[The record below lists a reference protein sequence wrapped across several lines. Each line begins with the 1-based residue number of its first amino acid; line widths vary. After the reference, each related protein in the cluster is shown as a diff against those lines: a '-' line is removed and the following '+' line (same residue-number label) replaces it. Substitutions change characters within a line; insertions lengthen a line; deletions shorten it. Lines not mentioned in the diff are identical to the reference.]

1 MSIKEDIR
9 NQIIGARA
17 SFAIGTPEALLAA
30 LPPGLN
36 TKCKLREI
44 EMTAGEA
51 GKLLKSYDPSLC
63 RRGTSG

>member
-17 SFAIGTPEALLAA
+17 SFPIGTPEVLLAA
-30 LPPGLN
+30 LPPGPN

-51 GKLLKSYDPSLC
+51 GKLLKSCDPSLC